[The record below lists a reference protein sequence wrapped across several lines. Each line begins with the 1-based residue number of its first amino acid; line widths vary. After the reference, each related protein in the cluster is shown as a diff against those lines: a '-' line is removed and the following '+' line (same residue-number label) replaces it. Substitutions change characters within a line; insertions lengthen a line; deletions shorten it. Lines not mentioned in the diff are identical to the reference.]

1 MKGGDMKHGF
11 LALYGHEHPPNASE
25 LLDVR
30 AVRLGQ
36 NCPRHYPQSGSPE
49 IPFDPSNPLGEPLSI
64 QEVAA
69 LIGVSVWTVRQRY
82 LPAGLPHSRAT
93 PQGKLLFYKNQI
105 ITWLLQ
111 VQRKG
116 GMAT

>member
-1 MKGGDMKHGF
+1 MKGADSKHGF
-11 LALYGHEHPPNASE
+11 LALYGHARPPDASE
-25 LLDVR
+25 TLDLP

-36 NCPRHYPQSGSPE
+36 NCPRQYPQYGRPE

-64 QEVAA
+64 HEVAA

-82 LPAGLPHSRAT
+82 LPEGIPHSRAT

-105 ITWLLQ
+105 ITWLLKR
-111 VQRKG
+111 QRKG
-116 GMAT
+116 GP